1 MIDKGYLNEDAIK
14 ELDNDTTN
22 VYGFNTFTYLVS
34 PKSSYG
40 GNLENLIEGTVSA
53 DTENPEFASQP
64 PNELRIIVIQGKDLL
79 PMDTGMFQSGLSDP
93 YVKIKMSGCPTKKT
107 KYLPETLN
115 PVWNEAFTLEQ
126 VTDKTRSF
134 EVICYDHDRF
144 R

>member
-1 MIDKGYLNEDAIK
+1 M
-14 ELDNDTTN
+14 TN
-22 VYGFNTFTYLVS
+22 VKGSIHLKFKWSGKV
-34 PKSSYG
+34 G
-40 GNLENLIEGTVSA
+40 GSRHREGDGDLETDTLLSGDGTPHSDFMTPA
-53 DTENPEFASQP
+53 AHENPEFASQP

-79 PMDTGMFQSGLSDP
+79 PMDTGMFSSGLSDP

-107 KYLPETLN
+107 KYLPKTLN